1 MNDADTN
8 VAAILVDYGPLT
20 THVSRSGDG
29 ITTLATEDCWGE
41 TRPNDDP
48 CYRQVE
54 KRLTDVTQWRVTK
67 GILDALN
74 RNSLSIAEPLVPDT
88 EDWFRF
94 PLLPQDYVF
103 PAGHQI
109 GIVVIGSFSG
119 YSSIADQ
126 NRATITL
133 DLNETS
139 VELPVVGGQQA
150 LKDAGIVRQAFPPQG

>member
-1 MNDADTN
+1 M
-8 VAAILVDYGPLT
+8 
-20 THVSRSGDG
+20 
-29 ITTLATEDCWGE
+29 
-41 TRPNDDP
+41 
-48 CYRQVE
+48 E

-133 DLNETS
+133 ELNETS
-139 VELPVVGGQQA
+139 VELPVVGGKQA